1 MNLNNKIL
9 GGRNVSEGEN
19 IFSALG
25 EKKMKAGYK
34 AAVCELSR

>member
-1 MNLNNKIL
+1 MFQKAKTF
-9 GGRNVSEGEN
+9 
-19 IFSALG
+19 FSALG